1 MRYQL
6 SAPALFMWASQDEEP
21 QSGRGVTRDINTV
34 GVYVLTHVSPPVGAR
49 VQMEI
54 VLPKLTVPGF
64 GMHLQGE
71 GVVLRVVAPDVKSGA
86 AAVGG
91 FAASMQFH
99 TDSTESVLQPPETS
113 GRVV

>member
-1 MRYQL
+1 
-6 SAPALFMWASQDEEP
+6 
-21 QSGRGVTRDINTV
+21 
-34 GVYVLTHVSPPVGAR
+34 
-49 VQMEI
+49 MEI

-71 GVVLRVVAPDVKSGA
+71 GVVLRVEPSDVKFGA

-99 TDSTESVLQPPETS
+99 TDSTESVLWHMETS